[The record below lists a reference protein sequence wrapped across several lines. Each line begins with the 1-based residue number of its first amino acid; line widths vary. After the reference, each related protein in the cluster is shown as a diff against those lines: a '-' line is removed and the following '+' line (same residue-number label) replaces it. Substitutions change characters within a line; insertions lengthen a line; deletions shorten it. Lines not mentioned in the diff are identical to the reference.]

1 MTILDLFA
9 QRTAS
14 RSLAVKYVGQEN
26 AWVTLDVRSEASGE
40 PAIAEVSLPL
50 TITDGAL
57 WSTSGTDLTMVA
69 QFVDYALAAQSSTEP
84 VLALAN
90 GDYVL
95 TFRWLTLKDANDP
108 AESYDDPIRAEL
120 VITQGTC
127 EAPATIPGADDLF
140 S

>member
-40 PAIAEVSLPL
+40 PAMAEVSLPL

-57 WSTSGTDLTMVA
+57 WSTSCTDLTMAA
-69 QFVDYALAAQSSTEP
+69 QFDDYALAAQSSTET

-95 TFRWLTLKDANDP
+95 TFRLTLKDANDP

-120 VITQGTC
+120 VITQGIC
-127 EAPATIPGADDLF
+127 EARATIPGADNLL